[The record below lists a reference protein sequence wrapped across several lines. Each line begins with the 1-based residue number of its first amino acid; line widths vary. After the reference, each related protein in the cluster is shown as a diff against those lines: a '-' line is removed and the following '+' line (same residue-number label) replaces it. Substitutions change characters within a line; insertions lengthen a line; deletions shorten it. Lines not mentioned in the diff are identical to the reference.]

1 MTFRFT
7 TAGES
12 HGRGLVGILEGIPA
26 GLPVSAADVDV
37 ELKRRMG
44 GYGRGARMKIE
55 SDRIEWLAGV
65 RAGETLGSPIAMLI
79 WNRDWEHWQDVM
91 APEADATPDPQ
102 GRRRQVTRPRPGH
115 ADLAGSL
122 KYDRLDARDI
132 LERASARETVARVA
146 CGAICKKLLRE
157 FSIEIGSHVAELG
170 GVTAKPQP
178 PVPSPL
184 NETADRSPVRCL
196 DPDAEREMVARID
209 AAKAAGDTL
218 GGIVEVI
225 AQGVPVGLG
234 SHVSWDRKLDGR
246 LAQALM
252 SIPAVKGVE
261 LGLGFEA
268 ARRKGSEVHD
278 EILPGFAR
286 ATNRAGGTEGGT
298 TTGEALVLRA
308 AMKPISTLMAP
319 LRTVDLKTGG
329 PAQAQ
334 AERSDVTAVPAMGVI
349 AEAMLA
355 LVLAQALL
363 EKFGGDALSETK
375 RNFEGYLAQVRARV
389 PGEGAKGVGAHARDP
404 ARRDRPGRRL
414 GGAAGRDRGRA
425 GPRPRDLPPH
435 AARDGGAARRA
446 RGNPP
451 AVNR

>member
-12 HGRGLVGILEGIPA
+12 HGRGLVAILEGIPA
-26 GLPVSAADVDV
+26 GLPLAADRVNA

-55 SDRIEWLAGV
+55 ADQIEWLAGV
-65 RAGETLGSPIAMLI
+65 RAGETLGSPIAMLV

-91 APEADATPDPQ
+91 APEADAP
-102 GRRRQVTRPRPGH
+102 GGGGGGERRRQVTRPRPGH

-122 KYDRLDARDI
+122 KYDRQDARDI

-146 CGAICKKLLRE
+146 CGAVCKVLLDQ
-157 FSIEIGSHVAELG
+157 FGVEIGSHVAELG
-170 GVTAKPQP
+170 GVTAKYLSPL
-178 PVPSPL
+178 PSPL
-184 NETADRSPVRCL
+184 NQASDSSPVRCL
-196 DPDAEREMVARID
+196 DPEAEAEMIRRID

-218 GGIVEVI
+218 GGVVEVV
-225 AQGVPVGLG
+225 ALGVPVGLG

-278 EILPGFAR
+278 EILPGLAR
-286 ATNRAGGTEGGT
+286 ATNRAGGTEGGM
-298 TTGEALVLRA
+298 TTGEPLVARV
-308 AMKPISTLMAP
+308 AMKPISTLMSP

-334 AERSDVTAVPAMGVI
+334 SERSDVTAVPAMGVI

-375 RNFEGYLAQVRARV
+375 RNFEGYLAQVRART
-389 PGEGAKGVGAHARDP
+389 PK
-404 ARRDRPGRRL
+404 
-414 GGAAGRDRGRA
+414 GAAS
-425 GPRPRDLPPH
+425 
-435 AARDGGAARRA
+435 
-446 RGNPP
+446 
-451 AVNR
+451 

>member
-12 HGRGLVGILEGIPA
+12 HGRGLVAVLEGIPA
-26 GLPVSAADVDV
+26 GLPLTADRVNA

-55 SDRIEWLAGV
+55 ADQIEWLAGV
-65 RAGETLGSPIAMLI
+65 RAGETLGSPIAMLV

-91 APEADATPDPQ
+91 APDGDAP
-102 GRRRQVTRPRPGH
+102 GGERRRQVTRPRPGH

-122 KYDRLDARDI
+122 KYDRQDARDI

-146 CGAICKKLLRE
+146 CGAVCKVLLE
-157 FSIEIGSHVAELG
+157 QFGIEIGSHVAELG
-170 GVTAKPQP
+170 GVTAKYR
-178 PVPSPL
+178 SPL
-184 NETADRSPVRCL
+184 PAPLNQAADASPVRCL
-196 DPDAEREMVARID
+196 DAEAEREMVARID

-218 GGIVEVI
+218 GGVVEVV
-225 AQGVPVGLG
+225 ALGVPVGLG
-234 SHVSWDRKLDGR
+234 SHVSWDTKLDGR

-278 EILPGFAR
+278 EILPGLAR
-286 ATNRAGGTEGGT
+286 ATNRAGGTEGGM
-298 TTGEALVLRA
+298 TTGEPLVARV
-308 AMKPISTLMAP
+308 AMKPISTLMSP

-334 AERSDVTAVPAMGVI
+334 SERSDVTAVPAMGVI
-349 AEAMLA
+349 AEAMFA
-355 LVLAQALL
+355 LVLAEALL

-375 RNFEGYLAQVRARV
+375 RNFEGYLAQVRART
-389 PGEGAKGVGAHARDP
+389 PK
-404 ARRDRPGRRL
+404 
-414 GGAAGRDRGRA
+414 GAAS
-425 GPRPRDLPPH
+425 
-435 AARDGGAARRA
+435 
-446 RGNPP
+446 
-451 AVNR
+451 

>member
-37 ELKRRMG
+37 ELKRRQG

-65 RAGETLGSPIAMLI
+65 RAGETLGAPIAMLI

-91 APEADATPDPQ
+91 APEADATPDPL

-122 KYDRLDARDI
+122 KYDRTDARDI

-146 CGAICKKLLRE
+146 CGAVCKVLLRQ
-157 FSIEIGSHVAELG
+157 FGIEIGSHVAELG
-170 GVTAKPQP
+170 GVIARL
-178 PVPSPL
+178 PSPIPRPL
-184 NETADRSPVRCL
+184 NEASDSSPVRCL
-196 DPDAEREMVARID
+196 DPEAEQEMIRRID

-225 AQGVPVGLG
+225 ALGVPVGLG
-234 SHVSWDRKLDGR
+234 SHVSWDTKLDGR
-246 LAQALM
+246 LAQAMM

-286 ATNRAGGTEGGT
+286 ATNRAGGTEGGM
-298 TTGEALVLRA
+298 TTGEPLAVRV
-308 AMKPISTLMAP
+308 AMKPISTLMSP
-319 LRTVDLKTGG
+319 LKTVDLKTGG

-334 AERSDVTAVPAMGVI
+334 SERSDVTAVPAMGVI
-349 AEAMLA
+349 AEAMMA
-355 LVLAQALL
+355 IVVTQALL
-363 EKFGGDALSETK
+363 EKFGGDALSELK
-375 RNFEGYLAQVRARV
+375 RNVEGYLAQVRART
-389 PGEGAKGVGAHARDP
+389 PK
-404 ARRDRPGRRL
+404 
-414 GGAAGRDRGRA
+414 GAAS
-425 GPRPRDLPPH
+425 
-435 AARDGGAARRA
+435 
-446 RGNPP
+446 
-451 AVNR
+451 